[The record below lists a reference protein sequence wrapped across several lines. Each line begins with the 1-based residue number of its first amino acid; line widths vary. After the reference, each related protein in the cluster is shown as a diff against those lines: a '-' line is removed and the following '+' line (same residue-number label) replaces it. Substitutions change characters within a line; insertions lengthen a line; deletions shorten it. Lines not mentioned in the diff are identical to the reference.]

1 MIQQYYLVIFT
12 GFQQAIGDVAFLSV
26 NPNLKRQIILALSLT
41 CCLNS
46 TLGQPVD
53 FESQI
58 KPLLSDRCFTCH
70 GPDEKTRKADLRLY
84 SQEGAMAKLDDN
96 LAVIMPGKPEASE
109 LYNRL
114 ITKDADELMPP
125 PESNLALSDKEKEL
139 IRRWIVEGAEW
150 KEHWAFAP
158 VNKPTLPKPIQSNW
172 PKNEIDHFTLAKMES
187 AKINPSPEAKREKL
201 IRRLSFD
208 LTGMPPG
215 LDEIDRFIN
224 DESPNAY
231 EQVVDRLLGH
241 SRFGEHLAVHW
252 LDLARYSDT
261 YGYQVDRDRYVWPWR
276 DWVIRMFNNNL
287 PYDDFLTWQLAGDLL
302 PNTTDDQRLATAFNR
317 LHPQKVE
324 GGSVPEEFRVEYV
337 ADRNHTFGTAMLGL
351 TLECARCHDH
361 KYDPISQKEYYQF
374 FAFFNTID
382 ESGLYSY
389 FTPSVPTPT
398 LLISNTEAKNQIDTA
413 KKQIESEK
421 TNLEEVK
428 KQEEANYMSW
438 LNERPN
444 EAKLSGHIGNYPFDE
459 YKDGKLLNLADGS
472 KKASSS
478 QKNKIVDGKNGNALK
493 LTGDDGV
500 NLGIGNFNRTQPFTI
515 TLWMNTPHH
524 KERTVIYSR
533 SRAWTDAG
541 SRGYQMLLRNG
552 HLSTSLI
559 HFWPGNAINIR
570 SIVKLPINEWHH
582 VSITYDGSTYAKGL
596 NIYIDGQLT
605 ETEIHKDNLYKNITG
620 GGNDNIVIGQRFRDV
635 GFANG
640 LVDDFNVFNRKLTS
654 GEIAQLYDGQT
665 LNKLL
670 SIPMDKLSQTDH
682 NHLREY
688 YFNSIN
694 EAYSKQL
701 LKLRSAREKVT
712 KLLDGKT
719 EIMVMEEMK
728 VKPRSTFVLNR
739 GEYSQPT
746 EKVEP
751 KTLGVLPPFPKNAPR
766 NRLGLA
772 QWLTSS
778 DNPLASRVAVN
789 HFWQICFGNGLVR
802 TPEDFGIQGK
812 RPSHPGLLD
821 WLASD
826 FMENDWNV
834 KRLLKQIVMS
844 ATYQQSS
851 LTRPSLE
858 TSDPENILLA
868 RAPRYRLTA
877 EMIRDNALN
886 TSGLMSTRM
895 GGSGSKPYDLT
906 ESFKPMG
913 HDKGEGLYRRSVYT
927 FWKRT
932 GPAPVMMALDASKR
946 DVCRA
951 KRETT
956 ATPLQAL
963 VLMNGPQ
970 FVEAARKIGESMV
983 REHGNNIDSIIQDMF
998 RKLTSREPS
1007 EREIVLMKNL
1017 HKEQL
1022 ANFKNDAK
1030 ATDAFL
1036 GVGASP
1042 SAKDLD
1048 KSRVAAA
1055 GILAKALMNFDEA
1068 VVKR

>member
-1 MIQQYYLVIFT
+1 MY
-12 GFQQAIGDVAFLSV
+12 
-26 NPNLKRQIILALSLT
+26 PMLKKQMCLALGFAY
-41 CCLNS
+41 CLNS
-46 TLGQPVD
+46 ALSQPVD

-70 GPDEKTRKADLRLY
+70 GPDENSRKADLHLY
-84 SQEGAMAKLDDN
+84 SREGAMSKLDES
-96 LAVIMPGKPEASE
+96 LAIIMPGKPEASL
-109 LYNRL
+109 LYKRL
-114 ITKDADELMPP
+114 ITDDPDELMPP
-125 PESNLALSDKEKEL
+125 PESNLALSTKEKEL
-139 IRRWIVEGAEW
+139 IRRWIIEGADW
-150 KEHWAFAP
+150 KEHWAFTQ
-158 VNKPTLPKPIQSNW
+158 VNKPNLPKPRNSNW
-172 PKNEIDHFTLAKMES
+172 PKNEIDNFTLAKMES
-187 AKINPSPEAKREKL
+187 VKIKPSPKAKREKL

-208 LTGMPPG
+208 LIGMPPA
-215 LDEIDRFIN
+215 LDEIDRFIKN
-224 DESPNAY
+224 DSPNAY

-276 DWVIRMFNNNL
+276 DWVIRMFNDNL
-287 PYDDFLTWQLAGDLL
+287 PYDDFLKWQLAGDLL

-398 LLISNTEAKNQIDTA
+398 LLMNSADAKIEIDKA
-413 KKQIESEK
+413 KKQVTVDEAQ
-421 TNLEEVK
+421 LVK
-428 KQEEANYMSW
+428 IKKKENENYIQWLKQ
-438 LNERPN
+438 RPT
-444 EAKLSGHIGNYPFDE
+444 EAKLSGLIGHYTFDE
-459 YKDGKLLNLADGS
+459 YKDGKLPNLADES
-472 KKASSS
+472 KKATSS
-478 QKNKIVDGKNGNALK
+478 QKNKIVPGKKGNALK

-515 TLWMNTPHH
+515 TLWMNTPNH
-524 KERTVIYSR
+524 KERTVVYSR
-533 SRAWTDAG
+533 SKAWTDAG

-570 SIVKLPINEWHH
+570 AINKLPINEWHH
-582 VSITYDGSTYAKGL
+582 VSVTYDGSTHANGL
-596 NIYIDGQLT
+596 KIFIDGKLT
-605 ETEIHKDNLYKNITG
+605 KTEIHKDNLYKNITG

-635 GFANG
+635 GFSKG
-640 LVDDFNVFNRKLTS
+640 LVDDFHVFNRKLTS
-654 GEIAQLYDGQT
+654 IEIAQLYDGQA
-665 LNKLL
+665 LNKILGN
-670 SIPMDKLSQTDH
+670 PVDKLSQTDH
-682 NHLREY
+682 QFLREY
-688 YFNSIN
+688 YFASIN
-694 EAYSKQL
+694 ETFTKQL
-701 LKLRSAREKVT
+701 SKLRSAREKVT

-739 GEYSQPT
+739 GVYNQPN
-746 EKVEP
+746 EKVVP
-751 KTLGVLPPFPKNAPR
+751 KIPKILPGFPKNAPR

-772 QWLTSS
+772 QWLTSRE
-778 DNPLASRVAVN
+778 NPLTSRVAVN

-812 RPSHPGLLD
+812 RPSHPALLD

-851 LTRPSLE
+851 LTRPLLE
-858 TSDPENILLA
+858 TSDPENNLLA
-868 RAPRYRLTA
+868 RSPRYRLTA

-886 TSGLMSTRM
+886 TSGLMSDRM
-895 GGSGSKPYDLT
+895 GGGGSKPYDLT
-906 ESFKPMG
+906 ESFKPIG

-970 FVEAARKIGESMV
+970 FVEAARKLGESMV
-983 REHGNNIDSIIQDMF
+983 REHGDNIRSIINNMF

-1007 EREIVLMKNL
+1007 EREIVLMQKL

-1022 ANFKNDAK
+1022 ANFQKDNK
-1030 ATDAFL
+1030 ATEAFL
-1036 GVGASP
+1036 GVGASTN
-1042 SAKDLD
+1042 AIDLD
-1048 KSRVAAA
+1048 KPQVAAA
-1055 GILAKALMNFDEA
+1055 GVLAKALMNFDEA

>member
-1 MIQQYYLVIFT
+1 MY
-12 GFQQAIGDVAFLSV
+12 
-26 NPNLKRQIILALSLT
+26 PMLKKQMCLALGLAY
-41 CCLNS
+41 CLNS
-46 TLGQPVD
+46 ALSQPVD

-70 GPDEKTRKADLRLY
+70 GPDENSRKADLHLY
-84 SQEGAMAKLDDN
+84 SREGAMSKLDEN
-96 LAVIMPGKPEASE
+96 LAIIMPGKPEASL
-109 LYNRL
+109 LYKRL
-114 ITKDADELMPP
+114 ITDDPDELMPP
-125 PESNLALSDKEKEL
+125 PKSNLALSTKEKEL
-139 IRRWIVEGAEW
+139 IRRWIIEGANW
-150 KEHWAFAP
+150 KEHWAFTQ
-158 VNKPTLPKPIQSNW
+158 VNKPNLPKPRNSNW
-172 PKNEIDHFTLAKMES
+172 PKNEIDNFTLAKMES
-187 AKINPSPEAKREKL
+187 VKINPSPKAKREKL

-208 LTGMPPG
+208 LIGMPPA
-215 LDEIDRFIN
+215 LDEIDRFIKN
-224 DESPNAY
+224 DSPNAY

-276 DWVIRMFNNNL
+276 DWVIRMFNDNL
-287 PYDDFLTWQLAGDLL
+287 PYDDFLKWQLAGDLL

-398 LLISNTEAKNQIDTA
+398 LLMNSADAKIEIDKA
-413 KKQIESEK
+413 KKQVTVDE
-421 TNLEEVK
+421 TQLVK
-428 KQEEANYMSW
+428 IKKKENENYIQWLKQ
-438 LNERPN
+438 RPT
-444 EAKLSGHIGNYPFDE
+444 EAKLSGLIGHYTFDE
-459 YKDGKLLNLADGS
+459 YKDGKLPNLADES

-478 QKNKIVDGKNGNALK
+478 QKNKIVPGKKGNALK

-515 TLWMNTPHH
+515 TLWMNTPNH
-524 KERTVIYSR
+524 KERTVVYSR
-533 SRAWTDAG
+533 SKAWTDAG

-570 SIVKLPINEWHH
+570 AINKLPINEWHH
-582 VSITYDGSTYAKGL
+582 VSVTYDGSTHANGL
-596 NIYIDGQLT
+596 KIYIDGKLT
-605 ETEIHKDNLYKNITG
+605 KTEIHKDNLYKNITG

-635 GFANG
+635 GFSKG
-640 LVDDFNVFNRKLTS
+640 LVDDFHVFNRKLTS
-654 GEIAQLYDGQT
+654 IEIAQLYDGQA
-665 LNKLL
+665 LNKILGN
-670 SIPMDKLSQTDH
+670 PVDKLSQTDH
-682 NHLREY
+682 QFLREY
-688 YFNSIN
+688 YFTSIN
-694 EAYSKQL
+694 ETFTKQL
-701 LKLRSAREKVT
+701 SKLRSAREKVT

-739 GEYSQPT
+739 GVYNQPN

-751 KTLGVLPPFPKNAPR
+751 KTPKILPGFPKNAPR

-772 QWLTSS
+772 QWLTSKE
-778 DNPLASRVAVN
+778 NPLTSRVAVN

-812 RPSHPGLLD
+812 RPSHPALLD

-851 LTRPSLE
+851 LTRPFLE
-858 TSDPENILLA
+858 ASDPENNLLA
-868 RAPRYRLTA
+868 RSPRYRLTA

-886 TSGLMSTRM
+886 TSGLMSDRM

-913 HDKGEGLYRRSVYT
+913 QDKGEGLYRRSVYT

-970 FVEAARKIGESMV
+970 FVEAARKLGESMV
-983 REHGNNIDSIIQDMF
+983 REHGDNIHSIIKDMF

-1007 EREIVLMKNL
+1007 EREIVLMQKL

-1022 ANFKNDAK
+1022 ANFQKDNK
-1030 ATDAFL
+1030 ATEAFL

-1042 SAKDLD
+1042 NAIDLD
-1048 KSRVAAA
+1048 KPKVAAA

>member
-1 MIQQYYLVIFT
+1 MY
-12 GFQQAIGDVAFLSV
+12 
-26 NPNLKRQIILALSLT
+26 PMLKKQMCLALGLAY
-41 CCLNS
+41 CLNS
-46 TLGQPVD
+46 ALSQPVD

-70 GPDEKTRKADLRLY
+70 GPDENSRKADLHLY
-84 SQEGAMAKLDDN
+84 SREGAMSKLDEN
-96 LAVIMPGKPEASE
+96 LAIIMPGKPEASL
-109 LYNRL
+109 LYKRL
-114 ITKDADELMPP
+114 ITDDPDELMPP
-125 PESNLALSDKEKEL
+125 PKSNLALSTKEKEL
-139 IRRWIVEGAEW
+139 IRRWIIEGANW
-150 KEHWAFAP
+150 KEHWAFTQ
-158 VNKPTLPKPIQSNW
+158 VNKPNLPKPRNSNW
-172 PKNEIDHFTLAKMES
+172 PKNEIDNFTLAKMES
-187 AKINPSPEAKREKL
+187 VKINPSPKAKREKL

-208 LTGMPPG
+208 LIGMPPA
-215 LDEIDRFIN
+215 LDEIDRFIKN
-224 DESPNAY
+224 DSPNAY

-276 DWVIRMFNNNL
+276 DWVIRMFNDNL
-287 PYDDFLTWQLAGDLL
+287 PYDDFLKWQLAGDLL

-398 LLISNTEAKNQIDTA
+398 LLMNSADAKIEIDKA
-413 KKQIESEK
+413 KKQVTVDE
-421 TNLEEVK
+421 TQLVK
-428 KQEEANYMSW
+428 IKKKENENYIQWLKQ
-438 LNERPN
+438 RPT
-444 EAKLSGHIGNYPFDE
+444 EAKLSGLIGHYTFDE
-459 YKDGKLLNLADGS
+459 YKDGKLPNLADES

-478 QKNKIVDGKNGNALK
+478 QKNKIVPGKKGNALK

-515 TLWMNTPHH
+515 TLWMNTPNH
-524 KERTVIYSR
+524 KERTVVYSR
-533 SRAWTDAG
+533 SKAWTDAG

-570 SIVKLPINEWHH
+570 AINKLPINEWHH
-582 VSITYDGSTYAKGL
+582 VSVTYDGSTHANGL
-596 NIYIDGQLT
+596 KIYIDGKLT
-605 ETEIHKDNLYKNITG
+605 KTEIHKDNLYKNITG

-635 GFANG
+635 GFSKG
-640 LVDDFNVFNRKLTS
+640 LVDDFHVFNRKLTS
-654 GEIAQLYDGQT
+654 IEIAQLYDGQA
-665 LNKLL
+665 LNKILGN
-670 SIPMDKLSQTDH
+670 PVDKLSQTDH
-682 NHLREY
+682 QFLREY
-688 YFNSIN
+688 YFASIN
-694 EAYSKQL
+694 ETFTKQL
-701 LKLRSAREKVT
+701 SKLRSAREKVT

-739 GEYSQPT
+739 GVYNQPN

-751 KTLGVLPPFPKNAPR
+751 KTPKILPGFPKNAPR

-772 QWLTSS
+772 QWLTSKE
-778 DNPLASRVAVN
+778 NPLTSRVAVN

-812 RPSHPGLLD
+812 RPSHPALLD

-851 LTRPSLE
+851 LTRPLLE
-858 TSDPENILLA
+858 ASDPENNLLA
-868 RAPRYRLTA
+868 RSPRYRLTA

-886 TSGLMSTRM
+886 TSGLMSDRM
-895 GGSGSKPYDLT
+895 GGGGSKPYDLT

-913 HDKGEGLYRRSVYT
+913 QDKGEGLYRRSVYT

-970 FVEAARKIGESMV
+970 FVEAARKLGESMV
-983 REHGNNIDSIIQDMF
+983 REHGDNIHSIIKDMF

-1007 EREIVLMKNL
+1007 EREIVLMQKL

-1022 ANFKNDAK
+1022 ANFQKDNK
-1030 ATDAFL
+1030 ATEAFL

-1042 SAKDLD
+1042 NAIDLD
-1048 KSRVAAA
+1048 KPKVAAA

>member
-1 MIQQYYLVIFT
+1 MY
-12 GFQQAIGDVAFLSV
+12 
-26 NPNLKRQIILALSLT
+26 PMLKKQMCLALGLAY
-41 CCLNS
+41 CLNS
-46 TLGQPVD
+46 ALSQPVD

-70 GPDEKTRKADLRLY
+70 GPDENSRKADLHLY
-84 SQEGAMAKLDDN
+84 SREGAMSKLDEN
-96 LAVIMPGKPEASE
+96 LAIIMPGKPEASL
-109 LYNRL
+109 LYKRL
-114 ITKDADELMPP
+114 ITDDPDELMPP
-125 PESNLALSDKEKEL
+125 PESNLALSTKEKEL
-139 IRRWIVEGAEW
+139 IRRWIIEGADW
-150 KEHWAFAP
+150 KEHWAFTQ
-158 VNKPTLPKPIQSNW
+158 VNKPNLPKPRNSNW
-172 PKNEIDHFTLAKMES
+172 PKNEIDNFTLAKMES
-187 AKINPSPEAKREKL
+187 VKINPSPKAKREKL

-208 LTGMPPG
+208 LIGMPPA
-215 LDEIDRFIN
+215 LDEIDRFIKN
-224 DESPNAY
+224 DSPNAY
-231 EQVVDRLLGH
+231 EKVVDRLLGH

-276 DWVIRMFNNNL
+276 DWVIRMFNDNL
-287 PYDDFLTWQLAGDLL
+287 PYDDFLKWQLAGDLL

-398 LLISNTEAKNQIDTA
+398 LLMNSADAKIEIDKA
-413 KKQIESEK
+413 KKQVTVDEAQ
-421 TNLEEVK
+421 LVK
-428 KQEEANYMSW
+428 IKKKENENYIQWLKQ
-438 LNERPN
+438 RPT
-444 EAKLSGHIGNYPFDE
+444 EAKLSGLIGHYTFDE
-459 YKDGKLLNLADGS
+459 YKDGKLQNLADES

-478 QKNKIVDGKNGNALK
+478 QKNKIVPGKKGNALK

-515 TLWMNTPHH
+515 TLWMNTPNH
-524 KERTVIYSR
+524 KERTVVYSR
-533 SRAWTDAG
+533 SKAWTDAG

-570 SIVKLPINEWHH
+570 AINKLPINEWHH
-582 VSITYDGSTYAKGL
+582 VSVTYDGSTHANGL
-596 NIYIDGQLT
+596 KIYIDGKLT
-605 ETEIHKDNLYKNITG
+605 KTEIHKDNLYKNITG

-635 GFANG
+635 GFSKG
-640 LVDDFNVFNRKLTS
+640 LVDDFHVFNRKLTS
-654 GEIAQLYDGQT
+654 IEIAQLYDGQA
-665 LNKLL
+665 LNKILGN
-670 SIPMDKLSQTDH
+670 PVDKLSQTDH
-682 NHLREY
+682 QFLREY
-688 YFNSIN
+688 YFASIN
-694 EAYSKQL
+694 ETFTKQL
-701 LKLRSAREKVT
+701 SKLRSAREKVT

-739 GEYSQPT
+739 GVYNQPN

-751 KTLGVLPPFPKNAPR
+751 KTPKILPGFPKNAPR

-772 QWLTSS
+772 QWLTSRE
-778 DNPLASRVAVN
+778 NPLTSRVAVN

-812 RPSHPGLLD
+812 RPSHPALLD

-851 LTRPSLE
+851 LTRPLLE
-858 TSDPENILLA
+858 ASDPENNLLA
-868 RAPRYRLTA
+868 RSPRYRLTA

-886 TSGLMSTRM
+886 TSGLMSDRM
-895 GGSGSKPYDLT
+895 GGGGSKPYDLT

-913 HDKGEGLYRRSVYT
+913 HDKGEGLYRRSIYT

-970 FVEAARKIGESMV
+970 FVEAARKLGESMV
-983 REHGNNIDSIIQDMF
+983 REHGDNIRSIINNMF

-1007 EREIVLMKNL
+1007 EREIVLMQKL

-1022 ANFKNDAK
+1022 ANFQKDNK
-1030 ATDAFL
+1030 ATEAFL

-1042 SAKDLD
+1042 NAIDLD
-1048 KSRVAAA
+1048 KPQVAAA
-1055 GILAKALMNFDEA
+1055 GVLAKALMNFDEA

>member
-1 MIQQYYLVIFT
+1 M
-12 GFQQAIGDVAFLSV
+12 
-26 NPNLKRQIILALSLT
+26 LKKQMCLALGLAY
-41 CCLNS
+41 CLNS
-46 TLGQPVD
+46 ALSQPVD

-70 GPDEKTRKADLRLY
+70 GPDENSRKADLHLY
-84 SQEGAMAKLDDN
+84 SREGAMSKLDEN
-96 LAVIMPGKPEASE
+96 LAIIMPGKPEASL
-109 LYNRL
+109 LYKRL
-114 ITKDADELMPP
+114 ITDDPDELMPP
-125 PESNLALSDKEKEL
+125 PESNLALSTKEKEL
-139 IRRWIVEGAEW
+139 IRRWIIQGADW
-150 KEHWAFAP
+150 KEHWAFTQII
-158 VNKPTLPKPIQSNW
+158 KPNLPKPRNSNW
-172 PKNEIDHFTLAKMES
+172 PKNEIDNFTLAKMES
-187 AKINPSPEAKREKL
+187 VKIKPSPKAKREKL

-208 LTGMPPG
+208 LIGMPPA
-215 LDEIDRFIN
+215 LDEIDRFIKN
-224 DESPNAY
+224 DSPNAY
-231 EQVVDRLLGH
+231 EKVVDRLLGH

-276 DWVIRMFNNNL
+276 DWVIRMFNDNL
-287 PYDDFLTWQLAGDLL
+287 PYDDFLKWQLAGDLL

-398 LLISNTEAKNQIDTA
+398 LLMNSADSKIEIDKA
-413 KKQIESEK
+413 KKQVTVDEAQ
-421 TNLEEVK
+421 LVK
-428 KQEEANYMSW
+428 IKKKENENYIQWLKQ
-438 LNERPN
+438 RPT
-444 EAKLSGHIGNYPFDE
+444 EAKLSGLIGHYTFDE
-459 YKDGKLLNLADGS
+459 YKDGKLQNLADES

-478 QKNKIVDGKNGNALK
+478 QKNKIVPGKKGNALK

-515 TLWMNTPHH
+515 TLWMNTPNH
-524 KERTVIYSR
+524 KERTVVYSR
-533 SRAWTDAG
+533 SKAWTDAG

-570 SIVKLPINEWHH
+570 AINKLPINEWHH
-582 VSITYDGSTYAKGL
+582 VSVTYDGSTHANGL
-596 NIYIDGQLT
+596 KIYINGKLT
-605 ETEIHKDNLYKNITG
+605 KTEIHKDNLYKNITG

-635 GFANG
+635 GFSKG
-640 LVDDFNVFNRKLTS
+640 LVDDFHVFNRKLTS
-654 GEIAQLYDGQT
+654 IEIAQLYDGQA
-665 LNKLL
+665 LNKILGN
-670 SIPMDKLSQTDH
+670 PVDKLSQTDH
-682 NHLREY
+682 QFLREY
-688 YFNSIN
+688 YFASIN
-694 EAYSKQL
+694 ETFTNQL
-701 LKLRSAREKVT
+701 SKLRSAREKVT

-739 GEYSQPT
+739 GVYNQPN

-751 KTLGVLPPFPKNAPR
+751 KTPKILPGFPKNAPL

-772 QWLTSS
+772 QWLTSRE
-778 DNPLASRVAVN
+778 NPLTSRVAVN

-812 RPSHPGLLD
+812 RPSHPALLD

-851 LTRPSLE
+851 LTRPLLE
-858 TSDPENILLA
+858 ASDPENNLLA
-868 RAPRYRLTA
+868 RSPRYRLTA

-886 TSGLMSTRM
+886 TSGLMSDRM
-895 GGSGSKPYDLT
+895 GGGGSKPYDLT

-970 FVEAARKIGESMV
+970 FVEAARKLGESMV
-983 REHGNNIDSIIQDMF
+983 REHGDNIRSIINNMF

-1007 EREIVLMKNL
+1007 EREIVLMQKL

-1022 ANFKNDAK
+1022 ANFQKDNK
-1030 ATDAFL
+1030 ATEAFL

-1042 SAKDLD
+1042 NAIDLD
-1048 KSRVAAA
+1048 KPQVAAA
-1055 GILAKALMNFDEA
+1055 GVLAKALMNFDEA

>member
-1 MIQQYYLVIFT
+1 MY
-12 GFQQAIGDVAFLSV
+12 
-26 NPNLKRQIILALSLT
+26 PMLKKQMCLALGLAY
-41 CCLNS
+41 CLNS
-46 TLGQPVD
+46 ALSQPVD

-70 GPDEKTRKADLRLY
+70 GPDENSRKADLHLY
-84 SQEGAMAKLDDN
+84 SREGAMSKLDEN
-96 LAVIMPGKPEASE
+96 LAIIMPGKPEASL
-109 LYNRL
+109 LYKRL
-114 ITKDADELMPP
+114 ITDDPDELMPP
-125 PESNLALSDKEKEL
+125 PKSNLALSTKEKEL
-139 IRRWIVEGAEW
+139 IRRWIIEGANW
-150 KEHWAFAP
+150 KEHWAFTQ
-158 VNKPTLPKPIQSNW
+158 VNKPNLPKPRNSNW
-172 PKNEIDHFTLAKMES
+172 PKNEIDNFTLAKMES
-187 AKINPSPEAKREKL
+187 VKINPSPKAKREKL

-208 LTGMPPG
+208 LIGMPPA
-215 LDEIDRFIN
+215 LDEIDRFIKN
-224 DESPNAY
+224 DSPNAY

-276 DWVIRMFNNNL
+276 DWVIRMFNDNL
-287 PYDDFLTWQLAGDLL
+287 PYDDFLKWQLAGDLL

-398 LLISNTEAKNQIDTA
+398 LLMNSADAKIEIDKA
-413 KKQIESEK
+413 KKQVTVDE
-421 TNLEEVK
+421 TQLVK
-428 KQEEANYMSW
+428 IKKKENENYIQWLKQ
-438 LNERPN
+438 RPT
-444 EAKLSGHIGNYPFDE
+444 EAKLSGLIGHYTFDE
-459 YKDGKLLNLADGS
+459 YKDGKLPNLADES

-478 QKNKIVDGKNGNALK
+478 QKNKIVPGKKGNALK

-515 TLWMNTPHH
+515 TLWMNTPNH
-524 KERTVIYSR
+524 KERTVVYSR
-533 SRAWTDAG
+533 SKAWTDAG

-570 SIVKLPINEWHH
+570 AINKLPINEWHH
-582 VSITYDGSTYAKGL
+582 VSVTYDGSTHANGL
-596 NIYIDGQLT
+596 KIFIDGKLT
-605 ETEIHKDNLYKNITG
+605 KTEIHKDNLYKNITG

-635 GFANG
+635 GFSKG
-640 LVDDFNVFNRKLTS
+640 LVDDFHVFNRKLTS
-654 GEIAQLYDGQT
+654 IEIAQLYDGQA
-665 LNKLL
+665 LNKILGN
-670 SIPMDKLSQTDH
+670 PVDKLSQTDH
-682 NHLREY
+682 QFLREY
-688 YFNSIN
+688 YFASIN
-694 EAYSKQL
+694 ETFTKQL
-701 LKLRSAREKVT
+701 SKLRSAREKVT

-739 GEYSQPT
+739 GVYNQPN

-751 KTLGVLPPFPKNAPR
+751 KTPKILPGFPKNAPR

-772 QWLTSS
+772 QWLTSRE
-778 DNPLASRVAVN
+778 NPLTSRVAVN

-812 RPSHPGLLD
+812 RPSHPALLD

-851 LTRPSLE
+851 LTRPLLE
-858 TSDPENILLA
+858 ASDPENNLLA
-868 RAPRYRLTA
+868 RSPRYRLTA

-886 TSGLMSTRM
+886 TSGLMSDRM
-895 GGSGSKPYDLT
+895 GGGGSKPYDLT

-913 HDKGEGLYRRSVYT
+913 QDKGEGLYRRSVYT

-970 FVEAARKIGESMV
+970 FVEAARKLGESMV
-983 REHGNNIDSIIQDMF
+983 REHGDNIHSIIKDMF

-1007 EREIVLMKNL
+1007 EREIVLMQKL

-1022 ANFKNDAK
+1022 ANFQKDNK
-1030 ATDAFL
+1030 ATEAFL

-1042 SAKDLD
+1042 NAIDLD
-1048 KSRVAAA
+1048 KPKVAAA

>member
-1 MIQQYYLVIFT
+1 MY
-12 GFQQAIGDVAFLSV
+12 
-26 NPNLKRQIILALSLT
+26 PMLKKQMCLALGLAY
-41 CCLNS
+41 CLNS
-46 TLGQPVD
+46 ALSQPVD

-70 GPDEKTRKADLRLY
+70 GPDENSRKADLHLY
-84 SQEGAMAKLDDN
+84 SRKGAMSKLDEN
-96 LAVIMPGKPEASE
+96 LAIIMPGKPEASL
-109 LYNRL
+109 LYKRL
-114 ITKDADELMPP
+114 ITDDPDELMPP
-125 PESNLALSDKEKEL
+125 PESNLALSTKEKEL
-139 IRRWIVEGAEW
+139 IRRWIIEGADW
-150 KEHWAFAP
+150 KEHWAFTQ
-158 VNKPTLPKPIQSNW
+158 VNKPNLPKPRNSNW
-172 PKNEIDHFTLAKMES
+172 PKNEIDNFTLAKMES
-187 AKINPSPEAKREKL
+187 VKIKPSPKAKREKL

-208 LTGMPPG
+208 LIGMPPA
-215 LDEIDRFIN
+215 LDEIDRFIKN
-224 DESPNAY
+224 DSPNAY

-276 DWVIRMFNNNL
+276 DWVIRMFNDNL
-287 PYDDFLTWQLAGDLL
+287 PYDDFLKWQLAGDLL

-398 LLISNTEAKNQIDTA
+398 LLMNSADAKIEIDKA
-413 KKQIESEK
+413 KKQVTVDEAQ
-421 TNLEEVK
+421 LVK
-428 KQEEANYMSW
+428 IKKKENENYIQWLKQ
-438 LNERPN
+438 RPT
-444 EAKLSGHIGNYPFDE
+444 EAKLSGLIGHYTFDE
-459 YKDGKLLNLADGS
+459 YKGGKLPNLADES
-472 KKASSS
+472 KKATSS
-478 QKNKIVDGKNGNALK
+478 QKNKIVPGKKGNALK

-515 TLWMNTPHH
+515 TLWMNTPNH
-524 KERTVIYSR
+524 KERTVVYSR
-533 SRAWTDAG
+533 SKAWTDAG

-570 SIVKLPINEWHH
+570 AINKLPINEWHH
-582 VSITYDGSTYAKGL
+582 VSVTYDGSTHANGL
-596 NIYIDGQLT
+596 KIYIDGKLT
-605 ETEIHKDNLYKNITG
+605 KTEIYKDNLYKNITG

-635 GFANG
+635 GFSKG
-640 LVDDFNVFNRKLTS
+640 LVDDFHVFNRKLTS
-654 GEIAQLYDGQT
+654 IEIAQLYDGQA
-665 LNKLL
+665 LNKILGN
-670 SIPMDKLSQTDH
+670 PVDKLSQTDH
-682 NHLREY
+682 QFLREY
-688 YFNSIN
+688 YFASIN
-694 EAYSKQL
+694 ETFTKQL
-701 LKLRSAREKVT
+701 SKLRSAREKVT

-739 GEYSQPT
+739 GVYNQPN

-751 KTLGVLPPFPKNAPR
+751 KTPKILPGFPKNAPR

-772 QWLTSS
+772 QWLTSKE
-778 DNPLASRVAVN
+778 NPLTSRVAVN

-812 RPSHPGLLD
+812 RPSHPALLD

-851 LTRPSLE
+851 LTRPLLE
-858 TSDPENILLA
+858 ASDPENNLLA
-868 RAPRYRLTA
+868 RSPRYRLTA

-886 TSGLMSTRM
+886 TSGLMSDRM
-895 GGSGSKPYDLT
+895 GGGGSKPYDLT

-970 FVEAARKIGESMV
+970 FVEAARKLGESMV
-983 REHGNNIDSIIQDMF
+983 REHGDNIRSIINNMF

-1007 EREIVLMKNL
+1007 EREIVLMQKL

-1022 ANFKNDAK
+1022 ANFQKDNK
-1030 ATDAFL
+1030 ATEAFL

-1042 SAKDLD
+1042 NAIDLD
-1048 KSRVAAA
+1048 KPQVAAA
-1055 GILAKALMNFDEA
+1055 GVLAKALMNFDEA

>member
-208 LTGMPPG
+208 LTGMPPE

-224 DESPNAY
+224 DESPNAF
-231 EQVVDRLLGH
+231 EKVVDRLLGH
-241 SRFGEHLAVHW
+241 SRCGEHLAVHG
-252 LDLARYSDT
+252 LELARYSDT
-261 YGYQVDRDRYVWPWR
+261 YGYQVDRDRYVWPGR
-276 DWVIRMFNNNL
+276 DWVIRMFNDNL

-398 LLISNTEAKNQIDTA
+398 LLISNTEAKQQIDTA
-413 KKQIESEK
+413 KKQIESEEAY
-421 TNLEEVK
+421 LEEVK
-428 KQEEANYMSW
+428 KQEEANYMRW

-444 EAKLSGHIGNYPFDE
+444 EAKFSGHIGYYPFDE

-851 LTRPSLE
+851 LTRPALE

>member
-1 MIQQYYLVIFT
+1 MY
-12 GFQQAIGDVAFLSV
+12 
-26 NPNLKRQIILALSLT
+26 PMLKKQMCLALGLAY
-41 CCLNS
+41 CLNS
-46 TLGQPVD
+46 ALSQPVD

-70 GPDEKTRKADLRLY
+70 GPDENSRKADLHLY
-84 SQEGAMAKLDDN
+84 SREGAMSKLDEN
-96 LAVIMPGKPEASE
+96 LAIIMPGKPEASL
-109 LYNRL
+109 LYKRL
-114 ITKDADELMPP
+114 ITDDPDELMPP
-125 PESNLALSDKEKEL
+125 PESNLALSTKEKEL
-139 IRRWIVEGAEW
+139 IRRWIIEGADW
-150 KEHWAFAP
+150 KEHWAFTQ
-158 VNKPTLPKPIQSNW
+158 VNKPNLPKPRNSNW
-172 PKNEIDHFTLAKMES
+172 PKNEIDNFTLAKMES
-187 AKINPSPEAKREKL
+187 VKIKPSPKAKREKL

-208 LTGMPPG
+208 LIGMPPA
-215 LDEIDRFIN
+215 LDEIDRFIKN
-224 DESPNAY
+224 DSPNAY

-276 DWVIRMFNNNL
+276 DWVIRMFNDNL
-287 PYDDFLTWQLAGDLL
+287 PYDDFLKWQLAGDLL

-398 LLISNTEAKNQIDTA
+398 LLMNSADAKIEIDKA
-413 KKQIESEK
+413 KKQVTVDEAQ
-421 TNLEEVK
+421 LVK
-428 KQEEANYMSW
+428 IKKKENENYIQWLKQ
-438 LNERPN
+438 RPT
-444 EAKLSGHIGNYPFDE
+444 EAKLSGLIGHYTFDE
-459 YKDGKLLNLADGS
+459 YKDGILPNLADES
-472 KKASSS
+472 KKATSS
-478 QKNKIVDGKNGNALK
+478 QKNKIVPGKKGNALK

-515 TLWMNTPHH
+515 TLWMNTPNH
-524 KERTVIYSR
+524 KERTVVYSR
-533 SRAWTDAG
+533 SKAWTDAG

-570 SIVKLPINEWHH
+570 AINKLPINEWHH
-582 VSITYDGSTYAKGL
+582 VSVTYDGSTHANGL
-596 NIYIDGQLT
+596 KIYINGKLT
-605 ETEIHKDNLYKNITG
+605 KTEIHKDNLYKNITG

-635 GFANG
+635 GFSKG
-640 LVDDFNVFNRKLTS
+640 LVDDFHVFNRKLTS
-654 GEIAQLYDGQT
+654 IEIAQLYDGQA
-665 LNKLL
+665 LNKILGN
-670 SIPMDKLSQTDH
+670 PVDKLSQTDH
-682 NHLREY
+682 QFLREY
-688 YFNSIN
+688 YFASIN
-694 EAYSKQL
+694 ETFTNQL
-701 LKLRSAREKVT
+701 SKLRSAREKVT

-739 GEYSQPT
+739 GVYNQPN

-751 KTLGVLPPFPKNAPR
+751 KTPKILPGFPKNAPR

-772 QWLTSS
+772 QWLTSRE
-778 DNPLASRVAVN
+778 NPLTSRVAVN

-812 RPSHPGLLD
+812 RPSHPALLD

-851 LTRPSLE
+851 LTRPLLE
-858 TSDPENILLA
+858 ASDPENNLLA
-868 RAPRYRLTA
+868 RSPRYRLTA

-886 TSGLMSTRM
+886 TSGLMSDRM
-895 GGSGSKPYDLT
+895 GGGGSKPYDLT

-970 FVEAARKIGESMV
+970 FVEAARKLGESMV
-983 REHGNNIDSIIQDMF
+983 REHGDNIRSIINNMF

-1007 EREIVLMKNL
+1007 EREIVLMQKL

-1022 ANFKNDAK
+1022 ANFQKDNK
-1030 ATDAFL
+1030 ATEAFL

-1042 SAKDLD
+1042 NAIDLD
-1048 KSRVAAA
+1048 KPQVAAA
-1055 GILAKALMNFDEA
+1055 GVLAKALMNFDEA

>member
-1 MIQQYYLVIFT
+1 MY
-12 GFQQAIGDVAFLSV
+12 
-26 NPNLKRQIILALSLT
+26 PMLKKQMCLALGLAY
-41 CCLNS
+41 CLNS
-46 TLGQPVD
+46 ALSQPVD

-70 GPDEKTRKADLRLY
+70 GPDENSRKADLHLY
-84 SQEGAMAKLDDN
+84 SREGAMSKLDEN
-96 LAVIMPGKPEASE
+96 LAIIMPGKPEASL
-109 LYNRL
+109 LYKRL
-114 ITKDADELMPP
+114 ITDDPDELMPP
-125 PESNLALSDKEKEL
+125 PESNLALSTKEKEL
-139 IRRWIVEGAEW
+139 IRRWIIEGADW
-150 KEHWAFAP
+150 KEHWAFTQ
-158 VNKPTLPKPIQSNW
+158 VNKPNLPKPRNSNW
-172 PKNEIDHFTLAKMES
+172 PKNEIDYFTLAKMES
-187 AKINPSPEAKREKL
+187 VKINPSPKAKREKL

-208 LTGMPPG
+208 LIGMPPA
-215 LDEIDRFIN
+215 LDEIDRFIKN
-224 DESPNAY
+224 DSPNAY

-276 DWVIRMFNNNL
+276 DWVIRMFNDNL
-287 PYDDFLTWQLAGDLL
+287 PYDDFLKWQLAGDLL

-398 LLISNTEAKNQIDTA
+398 LLMNSADAKIEIDKA
-413 KKQIESEK
+413 KKQVTVDEAQ
-421 TNLEEVK
+421 LVK
-428 KQEEANYMSW
+428 IKKKENENYIQWLKQ
-438 LNERPN
+438 RPT
-444 EAKLSGHIGNYPFDE
+444 EAKLSGLIGHYTFDE
-459 YKDGKLLNLADGS
+459 YKDGKLPNLADES

-478 QKNKIVDGKNGNALK
+478 QKNKIVPGKKGNALK

-515 TLWMNTPHH
+515 TLWMNTPNH
-524 KERTVIYSR
+524 KERTVVYSR
-533 SRAWTDAG
+533 SKAWTDAG

-570 SIVKLPINEWHH
+570 AINKIPINEWHH
-582 VSITYDGSTYAKGL
+582 VSVTYDGSTHANGL
-596 NIYIDGQLT
+596 KIYIDGKLT
-605 ETEIHKDNLYKNITG
+605 KTEIHKDNLYKNITG

-635 GFANG
+635 GFSKG
-640 LVDDFNVFNRKLTS
+640 LVDDFHVFNRKLTS
-654 GEIAQLYDGQT
+654 IEIAQLYDGQA
-665 LNKLL
+665 LNKILGN
-670 SIPMDKLSQTDH
+670 PVDKLSQTDH
-682 NHLREY
+682 QFLREY
-688 YFNSIN
+688 YFASIN
-694 EAYSKQL
+694 ETFTKQL
-701 LKLRSAREKVT
+701 SKLRSAREKVT

-739 GEYSQPT
+739 GVYNQPN

-751 KTLGVLPPFPKNAPR
+751 KTPKILPGFPKNAPR

-772 QWLTSS
+772 QWLTSRE
-778 DNPLASRVAVN
+778 NPLTSRVAVN

-812 RPSHPGLLD
+812 RPSHPALLD

-851 LTRPSLE
+851 LTRPLLE
-858 TSDPENILLA
+858 ASDPENNLLA
-868 RAPRYRLTA
+868 RSPRYRLTA

-886 TSGLMSTRM
+886 TSGLMSDRM
-895 GGSGSKPYDLT
+895 GGGGSKPYDLT

-970 FVEAARKIGESMV
+970 FVEAARKLGESMV
-983 REHGNNIDSIIQDMF
+983 REHGDNINSIINDMF

-1007 EREIVLMKNL
+1007 EREIVLMQKL

-1022 ANFKNDAK
+1022 ANFQKDNK
-1030 ATDAFL
+1030 ATEAFL

-1042 SAKDLD
+1042 NAIDLD
-1048 KSRVAAA
+1048 KPQVAAA
-1055 GILAKALMNFDEA
+1055 GVLAKALMNFDEA

>member
-1 MIQQYYLVIFT
+1 M
-12 GFQQAIGDVAFLSV
+12 
-26 NPNLKRQIILALSLT
+26 LKKQMCLALGLAY
-41 CCLNS
+41 CLNS
-46 TLGQPVD
+46 ALSQPVD

-70 GPDEKTRKADLRLY
+70 GPDENSRKADLHLY
-84 SQEGAMAKLDDN
+84 SREGAMSKLDEN
-96 LAVIMPGKPEASE
+96 LAIIMPGKPEASL
-109 LYNRL
+109 LYKRL
-114 ITKDADELMPP
+114 ITDDPDELMPP
-125 PESNLALSDKEKEL
+125 PESNLALSTKEKEL
-139 IRRWIVEGAEW
+139 IRRWIIEGADW
-150 KEHWAFAP
+150 KEHWAFTQ
-158 VNKPTLPKPIQSNW
+158 VNKPNLPKPRNSNW
-172 PKNEIDHFTLAKMES
+172 PKNEIDNFTLAKMES
-187 AKINPSPEAKREKL
+187 VKIKPSPKAKREKL

-208 LTGMPPG
+208 LIGMPPA
-215 LDEIDRFIN
+215 LDEIDRFIKN
-224 DESPNAY
+224 DSPNAY

-276 DWVIRMFNNNL
+276 DWVIRMFNDNL
-287 PYDDFLTWQLAGDLL
+287 PYDDFLKWQLAGDLL

-398 LLISNTEAKNQIDTA
+398 LLMNSADAKIEIDKA
-413 KKQIESEK
+413 KKQVTVDEAQ
-421 TNLEEVK
+421 LVK
-428 KQEEANYMSW
+428 IKKKENENYIQWLKQ
-438 LNERPN
+438 RPT
-444 EAKLSGHIGNYPFDE
+444 EAKLSGLIGHYTFDE
-459 YKDGKLLNLADGS
+459 YKDGKLQNLADES

-478 QKNKIVDGKNGNALK
+478 QKNKIVPGKKGNALK

-515 TLWMNTPHH
+515 TLWMNTPNH
-524 KERTVIYSR
+524 KERTVVYSR
-533 SRAWTDAG
+533 SKAWTDAG

-570 SIVKLPINEWHH
+570 AINKLPINEWHH
-582 VSITYDGSTYAKGL
+582 VSVTYDGSTHANGL
-596 NIYIDGQLT
+596 KIYINGTLT
-605 ETEIHKDNLYKNITG
+605 KTEIHKDNLYKNITG

-635 GFANG
+635 GFSKG
-640 LVDDFNVFNRKLTS
+640 LVDDFHVFNRKLTS
-654 GEIAQLYDGQT
+654 IEIAQLYDGQA
-665 LNKLL
+665 LNKILGN
-670 SIPMDKLSQTDH
+670 PVDKLSQTDH
-682 NHLREY
+682 QFLREY
-688 YFNSIN
+688 YFASIN
-694 EAYSKQL
+694 ETFTKQL
-701 LKLRSAREKVT
+701 SKLRSAREKVT

-739 GEYSQPT
+739 GVYNQPN

-751 KTLGVLPPFPKNAPR
+751 KTPKILPGFPKNAPR

-772 QWLTSS
+772 QWLTSRE
-778 DNPLASRVAVN
+778 NPLTSRVAVN

-812 RPSHPGLLD
+812 RPSHPALLD

-851 LTRPSLE
+851 LTRPLLE
-858 TSDPENILLA
+858 ASDPENNLLA
-868 RAPRYRLTA
+868 RSPRYRLTA

-886 TSGLMSTRM
+886 TSGLMSDRM
-895 GGSGSKPYDLT
+895 GGGGSKPYDLT

-970 FVEAARKIGESMV
+970 FVEAARKLGESMV
-983 REHGNNIDSIIQDMF
+983 REHGDNIRSIINNMF

-1007 EREIVLMKNL
+1007 EREIVLMQKL

-1022 ANFKNDAK
+1022 ANFQKDNK
-1030 ATDAFL
+1030 ATEAFL

-1042 SAKDLD
+1042 NAIDLD
-1048 KSRVAAA
+1048 KPQVAAA
-1055 GILAKALMNFDEA
+1055 GVLAKALMNFDEA

>member
-1 MIQQYYLVIFT
+1 MY
-12 GFQQAIGDVAFLSV
+12 
-26 NPNLKRQIILALSLT
+26 PMLKKQMCLALGLAY
-41 CCLNS
+41 CLNS
-46 TLGQPVD
+46 ALSQPVD

-70 GPDEKTRKADLRLY
+70 GPDENSRKADLRLY
-84 SQEGAMAKLDDN
+84 SREGAMSKLDEN
-96 LAVIMPGKPEASE
+96 LAIIMPGKPEASL
-109 LYNRL
+109 LYKRL
-114 ITKDADELMPP
+114 ITDDPDELMPP
-125 PESNLALSDKEKEL
+125 PESNLALSTKEKEL
-139 IRRWIVEGAEW
+139 IRRWIIEGADW
-150 KEHWAFAP
+150 KEHWAFTQ
-158 VNKPTLPKPIQSNW
+158 VNKPNLPKPRNSNW
-172 PKNEIDHFTLAKMES
+172 PKNEIDNFTLAKMES
-187 AKINPSPEAKREKL
+187 VKINPSPKAKREKL

-208 LTGMPPG
+208 LIGMPPA
-215 LDEIDRFIN
+215 LDEIDRFIKN
-224 DESPNAY
+224 DSPNAY

-276 DWVIRMFNNNL
+276 DWVIRMFNDNL
-287 PYDDFLTWQLAGDLL
+287 PYDDFLKWQLAGDLL

-398 LLISNTEAKNQIDTA
+398 LLMNSADAKIEIDKA
-413 KKQIESEK
+413 KKQVTVDEAQ
-421 TNLEEVK
+421 LVK
-428 KQEEANYMSW
+428 IKKKENENYIQWLKQ
-438 LNERPN
+438 RPT
-444 EAKLSGHIGNYPFDE
+444 EAKLSGLIGHYTFDE
-459 YKDGKLLNLADGS
+459 YKDGKLPNLADES

-478 QKNKIVDGKNGNALK
+478 QKNKIVPGKKGNALK

-515 TLWMNTPHH
+515 TLWMNTPNH
-524 KERTVIYSR
+524 KERTVVYSR
-533 SRAWTDAG
+533 SKAWTDAG

-570 SIVKLPINEWHH
+570 AINKLPINEWHH
-582 VSITYDGSTYAKGL
+582 VSVTYDGSTHANGL
-596 NIYIDGQLT
+596 KIFIDGKLT
-605 ETEIHKDNLYKNITG
+605 KTEIHKDNLYKNITG

-635 GFANG
+635 GFSKG
-640 LVDDFNVFNRKLTS
+640 LVDDFHVFNRKLTS
-654 GEIAQLYDGQT
+654 IEIAQLYDGQA
-665 LNKLL
+665 LNKILGN
-670 SIPMDKLSQTDH
+670 PVDKLSQTDH
-682 NHLREY
+682 QFLREY
-688 YFNSIN
+688 YFASIN
-694 EAYSKQL
+694 ETFTKQL
-701 LKLRSAREKVT
+701 SKLRSAREKVT

-739 GEYSQPT
+739 GVYNQPN

-751 KTLGVLPPFPKNAPR
+751 KTPKILPGFPKNAPH

-772 QWLTSS
+772 QWLTSRE
-778 DNPLASRVAVN
+778 NPLTSRVAVN

-812 RPSHPGLLD
+812 RPSHPALLD

-851 LTRPSLE
+851 LTRPLLE
-858 TSDPENILLA
+858 ASDPENNLLA
-868 RAPRYRLTA
+868 RSPRYRLTA

-886 TSGLMSTRM
+886 TSGLMSDRM
-895 GGSGSKPYDLT
+895 GGGGSKPYDLT

-970 FVEAARKIGESMV
+970 FVEAARKLGESMV
-983 REHGNNIDSIIQDMF
+983 REHGDNIYSIIKDMF

-1007 EREIVLMKNL
+1007 EREIVLMQKL

-1022 ANFKNDAK
+1022 ANFQKDNK
-1030 ATDAFL
+1030 ATEAFL

-1042 SAKDLD
+1042 NAIDLD
-1048 KSRVAAA
+1048 KPQVAAA
-1055 GILAKALMNFDEA
+1055 GVLAKALMNFDEA

>member
-1 MIQQYYLVIFT
+1 M
-12 GFQQAIGDVAFLSV
+12 
-26 NPNLKRQIILALSLT
+26 LKKQMCLALGLAY
-41 CCLNS
+41 CLNS
-46 TLGQPVD
+46 ALSQPVD

-70 GPDEKTRKADLRLY
+70 GPDENSRKADLHLY
-84 SQEGAMAKLDDN
+84 SREGAMSKLDEN
-96 LAVIMPGKPEASE
+96 LAIIMPGKPEASL
-109 LYNRL
+109 LYKRL
-114 ITKDADELMPP
+114 ITDDPDELMPP
-125 PESNLALSDKEKEL
+125 PESNLALSTKEKEL
-139 IRRWIVEGAEW
+139 IRRWIIEGADW
-150 KEHWAFAP
+150 KEHWAFTQ
-158 VNKPTLPKPIQSNW
+158 VNKPNLPKPRNSNW
-172 PKNEIDHFTLAKMES
+172 PKNEIDNFTLAKMES
-187 AKINPSPEAKREKL
+187 VKIKPSPKAKREKL

-208 LTGMPPG
+208 LIGMPPA
-215 LDEIDRFIN
+215 LDEIDRFIKN
-224 DESPNAY
+224 DSPNAY

-276 DWVIRMFNNNL
+276 DWVIRMFNDNL
-287 PYDDFLTWQLAGDLL
+287 PYDDFLKWQLAGDLL

-398 LLISNTEAKNQIDTA
+398 LLMNSADAKIEIDKA
-413 KKQIESEK
+413 KKQVTVDEAQ
-421 TNLEEVK
+421 LVK
-428 KQEEANYMSW
+428 IKKKENENYIQWLKQ
-438 LNERPN
+438 RPT
-444 EAKLSGHIGNYPFDE
+444 EAKLSGLIGHYTFDE
-459 YKDGKLLNLADGS
+459 YKDGKLPNLADES

-478 QKNKIVDGKNGNALK
+478 QKNKIVPGKKGNALK

-515 TLWMNTPHH
+515 TLWMNTPNH
-524 KERTVIYSR
+524 KERTVVYSR
-533 SRAWTDAG
+533 SKAWTDAG

-570 SIVKLPINEWHH
+570 AINKLPINEWHH
-582 VSITYDGSTYAKGL
+582 VSVTYDGSTHANGL
-596 NIYIDGQLT
+596 KIYINGKLT
-605 ETEIHKDNLYKNITG
+605 KTEIHKDNLYKNITG

-635 GFANG
+635 GFSKG
-640 LVDDFNVFNRKLTS
+640 LVDDFHVFNRKLTS
-654 GEIAQLYDGQT
+654 IEIAQLYDGQA
-665 LNKLL
+665 LNKILGN
-670 SIPMDKLSQTDH
+670 PVDKLSQTDH
-682 NHLREY
+682 QFLREY
-688 YFNSIN
+688 YFASIN
-694 EAYSKQL
+694 EAFTKQL
-701 LKLRSAREKVT
+701 SKLRSAREKVT

-739 GEYSQPT
+739 GVYNQPN

-751 KTLGVLPPFPKNAPR
+751 KTPKILPGFPKNAPH

-772 QWLTSS
+772 QWLTSRE
-778 DNPLASRVAVN
+778 NPLTSRVAVN

-812 RPSHPGLLD
+812 RPSHPALLD

-851 LTRPSLE
+851 LTRPLLE
-858 TSDPENILLA
+858 TSDPENNLLA
-868 RAPRYRLTA
+868 RSPRYRLTA

-886 TSGLMSTRM
+886 TSGLMSDRM
-895 GGSGSKPYDLT
+895 GGGGSKPYDLT

-970 FVEAARKIGESMV
+970 FVEAARKLGESMV
-983 REHGNNIDSIIQDMF
+983 REHGDNIRSIINNMF

-1007 EREIVLMKNL
+1007 EREIVLMQKL

-1022 ANFKNDAK
+1022 ANFQKDNK
-1030 ATDAFL
+1030 ATEAFL
-1036 GVGASP
+1036 AVGASP
-1042 SAKDLD
+1042 NAIDLD
-1048 KSRVAAA
+1048 KPQVAAA
-1055 GILAKALMNFDEA
+1055 GVLAKALMNFDEA

>member
-1 MIQQYYLVIFT
+1 MY
-12 GFQQAIGDVAFLSV
+12 
-26 NPNLKRQIILALSLT
+26 PMLKKQMCLALGLAY
-41 CCLNS
+41 CLNS
-46 TLGQPVD
+46 ALSQPVD

-70 GPDEKTRKADLRLY
+70 GPDENSRKADLHLY
-84 SQEGAMAKLDDN
+84 SREGAMSKLDEN
-96 LAVIMPGKPEASE
+96 LAIIMPGKPEASL
-109 LYNRL
+109 LYKRL
-114 ITKDADELMPP
+114 ITDDPDELMPP
-125 PESNLALSDKEKEL
+125 PESNLALSTKEKEL
-139 IRRWIVEGAEW
+139 IRRWIIEGADW
-150 KEHWAFAP
+150 KEHWAFTQ
-158 VNKPTLPKPIQSNW
+158 VNKPNLPKPRNSNW
-172 PKNEIDHFTLAKMES
+172 PKNEIDNFTLAKMES
-187 AKINPSPEAKREKL
+187 VKIKPSPKAKREKL

-208 LTGMPPG
+208 LIGMPPA
-215 LDEIDRFIN
+215 LDEIDRFIKN
-224 DESPNAY
+224 DSPNAY
-231 EQVVDRLLGH
+231 EKVVDRLLGH

-276 DWVIRMFNNNL
+276 DWVIRMFNDNL
-287 PYDDFLTWQLAGDLL
+287 PYDDFLKWQLAGDLL

-398 LLISNTEAKNQIDTA
+398 LLMNSADAKIEIDKA
-413 KKQIESEK
+413 KKQVTVDEAQ
-421 TNLEEVK
+421 LVK
-428 KQEEANYMSW
+428 IKKKENENYIQWLKQ
-438 LNERPN
+438 RPT
-444 EAKLSGHIGNYPFDE
+444 EAKLSGLIGHYTFDE
-459 YKDGKLLNLADGS
+459 YKDGKLQNLADES

-478 QKNKIVDGKNGNALK
+478 QKNKIVPGKKGNALK

-515 TLWMNTPHH
+515 TLWMNTPNH
-524 KERTVIYSR
+524 KERTVVYSR
-533 SRAWTDAG
+533 SKAWTDAG

-570 SIVKLPINEWHH
+570 AINKLPINEWHH
-582 VSITYDGSTYAKGL
+582 VSVTYDGSTHANGL
-596 NIYIDGQLT
+596 KIYIDGKLT
-605 ETEIHKDNLYKNITG
+605 KTEIHKDNLYKNITG

-635 GFANG
+635 GFSKG
-640 LVDDFNVFNRKLTS
+640 LVDDFHVFNRKLTS
-654 GEIAQLYDGQT
+654 IEIAQLYDGQA
-665 LNKLL
+665 LNKILGN
-670 SIPMDKLSQTDH
+670 PVDKLSQTDH
-682 NHLREY
+682 QFLREY
-688 YFNSIN
+688 YFASIN
-694 EAYSKQL
+694 ETFTNQL
-701 LKLRSAREKVT
+701 SKLRSAREKVT

-739 GEYSQPT
+739 GVYNQPN

-751 KTLGVLPPFPKNAPR
+751 KTPKILPGFPKNAPR

-772 QWLTSS
+772 QWLTSRE
-778 DNPLASRVAVN
+778 NPLTSRVAVN

-812 RPSHPGLLD
+812 RPSHPALLD

-851 LTRPSLE
+851 LTRPLLE
-858 TSDPENILLA
+858 ASDPENNLLA
-868 RAPRYRLTA
+868 RSPRYRLTA

-886 TSGLMSTRM
+886 TSGLMSDRM
-895 GGSGSKPYDLT
+895 GGGGSKPYDLT

-970 FVEAARKIGESMV
+970 FVEAARKLGESMV
-983 REHGNNIDSIIQDMF
+983 REHGDNIRSIINKMF

-1007 EREIVLMKNL
+1007 EREIVLMQKL

-1022 ANFKNDAK
+1022 ANFQKDNK
-1030 ATDAFL
+1030 ATEAFL

-1042 SAKDLD
+1042 NAIDLD
-1048 KSRVAAA
+1048 KPQVAAA
-1055 GILAKALMNFDEA
+1055 GVLAKALMNFDEA

>member
-1 MIQQYYLVIFT
+1 MY
-12 GFQQAIGDVAFLSV
+12 
-26 NPNLKRQIILALSLT
+26 PMLKKQMCLALGFAY
-41 CCLNS
+41 CLNS
-46 TLGQPVD
+46 ALSQPVD

-70 GPDEKTRKADLRLY
+70 GPDENSRKADLHLY
-84 SQEGAMAKLDDN
+84 SREGAMSKLDEN
-96 LAVIMPGKPEASE
+96 LAIIMPGKPEASL
-109 LYNRL
+109 LYKRL
-114 ITKDADELMPP
+114 ITDDPDELMPP
-125 PESNLALSDKEKEL
+125 PESNLALSTKEKEL
-139 IRRWIVEGAEW
+139 IRRWIIQGADW
-150 KEHWAFAP
+150 KEHWAFTQ
-158 VNKPTLPKPIQSNW
+158 VIKPNLPKPRNSNW
-172 PKNEIDHFTLAKMES
+172 PKNEIDNFTLAKMES
-187 AKINPSPEAKREKL
+187 VKIKPSPKAKREKL

-208 LTGMPPG
+208 LIGMPPA
-215 LDEIDRFIN
+215 LDEIDRFIKN
-224 DESPNAY
+224 DSPNAY

-276 DWVIRMFNNNL
+276 DWVIRMFNDNL
-287 PYDDFLTWQLAGDLL
+287 PYDDFLKWQLAGDLL

-398 LLISNTEAKNQIDTA
+398 LLMNSADAKIEIDKA
-413 KKQIESEK
+413 KKQVTVDEAQ
-421 TNLEEVK
+421 LVK
-428 KQEEANYMSW
+428 IKKKENENYIQWLKQ
-438 LNERPN
+438 RPT
-444 EAKLSGHIGNYPFDE
+444 EAKLSGLIGHYTFDE
-459 YKDGKLLNLADGS
+459 YKDGKLQNLADES

-478 QKNKIVDGKNGNALK
+478 QKNKIVPGKKGNALK

-515 TLWMNTPHH
+515 TLWMNTPNH
-524 KERTVIYSR
+524 KERTVVYSR
-533 SRAWTDAG
+533 SKAWTDAG

-570 SIVKLPINEWHH
+570 AINKLPINEWHH
-582 VSITYDGSTYAKGL
+582 VSVTYDGSTHANGL
-596 NIYIDGQLT
+596 KIYIDGKLT
-605 ETEIHKDNLYKNITG
+605 KTEIHKDNLYKNITG

-635 GFANG
+635 GFSKG
-640 LVDDFNVFNRKLTS
+640 LVDDFHVFNRKLTS
-654 GEIAQLYDGQT
+654 IEIAQLYDGQA
-665 LNKLL
+665 LNKILGN
-670 SIPMDKLSQTDH
+670 PVDKLSQTDH
-682 NHLREY
+682 QFLREY
-688 YFNSIN
+688 YFASIN
-694 EAYSKQL
+694 ETFTNQL
-701 LKLRSAREKVT
+701 SKLRSAREKVT

-739 GEYSQPT
+739 GVYNQPN

-751 KTLGVLPPFPKNAPR
+751 KTPKILPGFPKNAPR

-772 QWLTSS
+772 QWLTSKE
-778 DNPLASRVAVN
+778 NPLTSRVAVN

-812 RPSHPGLLD
+812 RPSHPALLD

-851 LTRPSLE
+851 LTRPLLE
-858 TSDPENILLA
+858 ASDPENNLLA
-868 RAPRYRLTA
+868 RSPRYRLTA

-886 TSGLMSTRM
+886 TSGLMSDRM
-895 GGSGSKPYDLT
+895 GGGGSKPYDLT

-970 FVEAARKIGESMV
+970 FVEAARKLGESMV
-983 REHGNNIDSIIQDMF
+983 REHGDNIHSIINDMF

-1007 EREIVLMKNL
+1007 EREIVLMQKL

-1022 ANFKNDAK
+1022 ANFQKDNK
-1030 ATDAFL
+1030 ATEAFL

-1042 SAKDLD
+1042 NAIDLD
-1048 KSRVAAA
+1048 KPQVAAA
-1055 GILAKALMNFDEA
+1055 GVLAKALMNFDEA

>member
-1 MIQQYYLVIFT
+1 MY
-12 GFQQAIGDVAFLSV
+12 
-26 NPNLKRQIILALSLT
+26 PMLKKQMCLALGLAY
-41 CCLNS
+41 CLNS
-46 TLGQPVD
+46 ALSQPVD

-70 GPDEKTRKADLRLY
+70 GPDENSRKADLHLY
-84 SQEGAMAKLDDN
+84 SREGAMSKLDEN
-96 LAVIMPGKPEASE
+96 LAIIMPGKPEASL
-109 LYNRL
+109 LYKRL
-114 ITKDADELMPP
+114 ITDDPDELMPP
-125 PESNLALSDKEKEL
+125 PESNLALSTKEKEL
-139 IRRWIVEGAEW
+139 IRRWIIEGADW
-150 KEHWAFAP
+150 KEHWAFTQ
-158 VNKPTLPKPIQSNW
+158 VNKPNLPKPRNSNW
-172 PKNEIDHFTLAKMES
+172 PKNEIDNFTLAKMES
-187 AKINPSPEAKREKL
+187 VKIKPSPKAKREKL

-208 LTGMPPG
+208 LIGMPPA
-215 LDEIDRFIN
+215 LDEIDRFIKN
-224 DESPNAY
+224 DSPNAY

-276 DWVIRMFNNNL
+276 DWVIRMFNDNL
-287 PYDDFLTWQLAGDLL
+287 PYDDFLKWQLAGDLL

-398 LLISNTEAKNQIDTA
+398 LLMNSADAKIEIDKAKRQVTVDEAQLVKI
-413 KKQIESEK
+413 KKKENENYIQW
-421 TNLEEVK
+421 L
-428 KQEEANYMSW
+428 KQ
-438 LNERPN
+438 RPT
-444 EAKLSGHIGNYPFDE
+444 EAKLSGLIGHYTFDE
-459 YKDGKLLNLADGS
+459 YKDGKLQNLADES

-478 QKNKIVDGKNGNALK
+478 QKNKIVPGKKGNALK

-515 TLWMNTPHH
+515 TLWMNTPNH
-524 KERTVIYSR
+524 KERTVVYSR
-533 SRAWTDAG
+533 SKAWTDAG

-570 SIVKLPINEWHH
+570 AINKLPINEWHH
-582 VSITYDGSTYAKGL
+582 VSVTYDGSTHANGL
-596 NIYIDGQLT
+596 KIYIDGKLT
-605 ETEIHKDNLYKNITG
+605 KTEIHKDNLYKNITG

-635 GFANG
+635 GFSKG
-640 LVDDFNVFNRKLTS
+640 LVDDFHVFNRKLTS
-654 GEIAQLYDGQT
+654 IEIAQLYDGQA
-665 LNKLL
+665 LNKILGN
-670 SIPMDKLSQTDH
+670 PVDKLSQTDH
-682 NHLREY
+682 QFLREY
-688 YFNSIN
+688 YFASIN
-694 EAYSKQL
+694 ETFTNQL
-701 LKLRSAREKVT
+701 SKLRSAREKVT

-739 GEYSQPT
+739 GVYNQPN

-751 KTLGVLPPFPKNAPR
+751 KTPKILPGFPKNAPR

-772 QWLTSS
+772 QWLTSKE
-778 DNPLASRVAVN
+778 NPLTSRVAVN

-812 RPSHPGLLD
+812 RPSHPALLD

-851 LTRPSLE
+851 LTRPLLE
-858 TSDPENILLA
+858 ASDPENNLLA
-868 RAPRYRLTA
+868 RSPRYRLTA

-886 TSGLMSTRM
+886 TSGLMSDRM
-895 GGSGSKPYDLT
+895 GGGGSKPYDLT

-913 HDKGEGLYRRSVYT
+913 HDKGEGLYRRSIYT

-970 FVEAARKIGESMV
+970 FVEAARKLGESMV
-983 REHGNNIDSIIQDMF
+983 REHGDNIRSIINNMF

-1007 EREIVLMKNL
+1007 EREIVLMQKL

-1022 ANFKNDAK
+1022 ANFQKDNK
-1030 ATDAFL
+1030 ATEAFL

-1042 SAKDLD
+1042 NAIDLD
-1048 KSRVAAA
+1048 KPQVAAA
-1055 GILAKALMNFDEA
+1055 GVLAKALMNFDEA

>member
-1 MIQQYYLVIFT
+1 MY
-12 GFQQAIGDVAFLSV
+12 
-26 NPNLKRQIILALSLT
+26 PMLKKQMCLALGLAY
-41 CCLNS
+41 CLNS
-46 TLGQPVD
+46 ALSQPVD

-70 GPDEKTRKADLRLY
+70 GPDENSRKADLHLY
-84 SQEGAMAKLDDN
+84 SREGAMSKLDEN
-96 LAVIMPGKPEASE
+96 LAIIMPGKPEASL
-109 LYNRL
+109 LYKRL
-114 ITKDADELMPP
+114 ITDDPDELMPP
-125 PESNLALSDKEKEL
+125 PESNLALSTKEKEL
-139 IRRWIVEGAEW
+139 IRRWIIEGADW
-150 KEHWAFAP
+150 KEHWAFTQ
-158 VNKPTLPKPIQSNW
+158 VNKPNLPKPRNSNW
-172 PKNEIDHFTLAKMES
+172 PKNEIDNFTLAKMES
-187 AKINPSPEAKREKL
+187 VKIKPSPKAKREKL

-208 LTGMPPG
+208 LIGMPPA
-215 LDEIDRFIN
+215 LDEIDRFIKN
-224 DESPNAY
+224 DSPNAY

-276 DWVIRMFNNNL
+276 DWVIRMFNDNL
-287 PYDDFLTWQLAGDLL
+287 PYDDFLKWQLAGDLL

-398 LLISNTEAKNQIDTA
+398 LLMNSADAKIEIDKA
-413 KKQIESEK
+413 KKQVTVDEAQ
-421 TNLEEVK
+421 LVK
-428 KQEEANYMSW
+428 IKKKENENYIQWLKQ
-438 LNERPN
+438 RPT
-444 EAKLSGHIGNYPFDE
+444 EAKLSGLIGHYTFDE
-459 YKDGKLLNLADGS
+459 YKDGKLQNLADES

-478 QKNKIVDGKNGNALK
+478 QKNKIVPGKKGNALK

-515 TLWMNTPHH
+515 TLWMNTPNH
-524 KERTVIYSR
+524 KERTVVYSR
-533 SRAWTDAG
+533 SKAWTDAG

-570 SIVKLPINEWHH
+570 AINKLPINEWHH
-582 VSITYDGSTYAKGL
+582 VSVTYDGSTHANGL
-596 NIYIDGQLT
+596 KIYINGKLT
-605 ETEIHKDNLYKNITG
+605 KTEIHKDNLYKNITG

-635 GFANG
+635 GFSKG
-640 LVDDFNVFNRKLTS
+640 LVDDFHVFNRKLTS
-654 GEIAQLYDGQT
+654 IEIAQLYDGQA
-665 LNKLL
+665 LNKILGN
-670 SIPMDKLSQTDH
+670 PVDKLSQTDH
-682 NHLREY
+682 QFLREY
-688 YFNSIN
+688 YFASIN
-694 EAYSKQL
+694 ETFTKQL
-701 LKLRSAREKVT
+701 SKLRSAREKVT

-739 GEYSQPT
+739 GVYNQPN

-751 KTLGVLPPFPKNAPR
+751 KTPKILPGFPKNAPR

-772 QWLTSS
+772 QWLTSRE
-778 DNPLASRVAVN
+778 NPLTSRVAVN

-812 RPSHPGLLD
+812 RPSHPALLD

-851 LTRPSLE
+851 LTRPLLE
-858 TSDPENILLA
+858 ASDPENNLLA
-868 RAPRYRLTA
+868 RSPRYRLTA

-886 TSGLMSTRM
+886 TSGLMSDRM
-895 GGSGSKPYDLT
+895 GGGGSKPYDLT

-970 FVEAARKIGESMV
+970 FVEAARKLGESMV
-983 REHGNNIDSIIQDMF
+983 REHGDNIRSIINNMF

-1007 EREIVLMKNL
+1007 EREIVLMQKL

-1022 ANFKNDAK
+1022 ANFQKDNK
-1030 ATDAFL
+1030 ATEAFL

-1042 SAKDLD
+1042 NAIDLD
-1048 KSRVAAA
+1048 KPQVAAA
-1055 GILAKALMNFDEA
+1055 GVLAKALMNFDEA

>member
-1 MIQQYYLVIFT
+1 M
-12 GFQQAIGDVAFLSV
+12 
-26 NPNLKRQIILALSLT
+26 LKKQMCLALGLAY
-41 CCLNS
+41 CLNS
-46 TLGQPVD
+46 ALSQPVD

-70 GPDEKTRKADLRLY
+70 GPDENSRKADLHLY
-84 SQEGAMAKLDDN
+84 SREGAMSKLDEN
-96 LAVIMPGKPEASE
+96 LAIIMPGKPEASL
-109 LYNRL
+109 LYKRL
-114 ITKDADELMPP
+114 ITDDPDELMPP
-125 PESNLALSDKEKEL
+125 PESNLALSTKEKEL
-139 IRRWIVEGAEW
+139 IRRWIIEGADW
-150 KEHWAFAP
+150 KEHWAFTQ
-158 VNKPTLPKPIQSNW
+158 VNKPNLPKPRNSNW
-172 PKNEIDHFTLAKMES
+172 PKNEIDNFTLAKMES
-187 AKINPSPEAKREKL
+187 VKIKPSPKAKREKL

-208 LTGMPPG
+208 LIGMPPA
-215 LDEIDRFIN
+215 LDEIDRFIKN
-224 DESPNAY
+224 DSPNAY

-276 DWVIRMFNNNL
+276 DWVIRMFNDNL
-287 PYDDFLTWQLAGDLL
+287 PYDDFLKWQLAGDLL

-398 LLISNTEAKNQIDTA
+398 LLMNSADAKIEIDKA
-413 KKQIESEK
+413 KKQVTVDEAQ
-421 TNLEEVK
+421 LVK
-428 KQEEANYMSW
+428 IKKKENENYIQWLKQ
-438 LNERPN
+438 RPT
-444 EAKLSGHIGNYPFDE
+444 EAKLSGLIGHYTFDE
-459 YKDGKLLNLADGS
+459 YKDGKLQNLADES

-478 QKNKIVDGKNGNALK
+478 QKNKIVPGKKGNALK

-515 TLWMNTPHH
+515 TLWMNTPNH
-524 KERTVIYSR
+524 KERTVVYSR
-533 SRAWTDAG
+533 SKAWTDAG

-570 SIVKLPINEWHH
+570 AINKIPINEWHH
-582 VSITYDGSTYAKGL
+582 VSVTYDGSTHANGL
-596 NIYIDGQLT
+596 KIYINGKLT
-605 ETEIHKDNLYKNITG
+605 KTEIHKDNLYKNITG

-635 GFANG
+635 GFSKG
-640 LVDDFNVFNRKLTS
+640 LVDDFHVFNRKLTS
-654 GEIAQLYDGQT
+654 IEIAQLYDGQA
-665 LNKLL
+665 LNKILGN
-670 SIPMDKLSQTDH
+670 PVDKLSQTDH
-682 NHLREY
+682 QFLREY
-688 YFNSIN
+688 YFASIN
-694 EAYSKQL
+694 ETFTNQL
-701 LKLRSAREKVT
+701 SKLRSAREKVT

-739 GEYSQPT
+739 GVYNQPN

-751 KTLGVLPPFPKNAPR
+751 KTPKILPGFPKNAPR

-772 QWLTSS
+772 QWLTSRE
-778 DNPLASRVAVN
+778 NPLTSRVAVN

-812 RPSHPGLLD
+812 RPSHPALLD

-851 LTRPSLE
+851 LTRPLLE
-858 TSDPENILLA
+858 ASDPENNLLA
-868 RAPRYRLTA
+868 RSPRYRLTA

-886 TSGLMSTRM
+886 TSGLMSDRM
-895 GGSGSKPYDLT
+895 GGGGSKPYDLT

-913 HDKGEGLYRRSVYT
+913 HDKGEGLYRRSIYT

-970 FVEAARKIGESMV
+970 FVEAARKLGESMV
-983 REHGNNIDSIIQDMF
+983 REHGDNIHSIINDMF

-1007 EREIVLMKNL
+1007 EREIVLMQKL

-1022 ANFKNDAK
+1022 ANFQKDNK
-1030 ATDAFL
+1030 ATEAFL

-1042 SAKDLD
+1042 NAIDLD
-1048 KSRVAAA
+1048 KPQVAAA
-1055 GILAKALMNFDEA
+1055 GVLAKALMNFDEA

>member
-1 MIQQYYLVIFT
+1 MY
-12 GFQQAIGDVAFLSV
+12 
-26 NPNLKRQIILALSLT
+26 PMLKKQMCLALGLAY
-41 CCLNS
+41 CLNS
-46 TLGQPVD
+46 ALSQPVD

-70 GPDEKTRKADLRLY
+70 GPDENSRKADLHLY
-84 SQEGAMAKLDDN
+84 SREGAMSKLDEN
-96 LAVIMPGKPEASE
+96 LAIIMPGKPEASL
-109 LYNRL
+109 LYKRL
-114 ITKDADELMPP
+114 ITDDPDELMPP
-125 PESNLALSDKEKEL
+125 PESNLALSTKEKEL
-139 IRRWIVEGAEW
+139 IRRWIIEGADW
-150 KEHWAFAP
+150 KEHWAFTQ
-158 VNKPTLPKPIQSNW
+158 VNKPNLPKPRNSNW
-172 PKNEIDHFTLAKMES
+172 PKNEIDNFTLAKMES
-187 AKINPSPEAKREKL
+187 VKIKPSPKAKREKL

-208 LTGMPPG
+208 LIGMPPA
-215 LDEIDRFIN
+215 LDEIDRFIKN
-224 DESPNAY
+224 DSPNAY

-276 DWVIRMFNNNL
+276 DWVIRMFNDNL
-287 PYDDFLTWQLAGDLL
+287 PYDDFLKWQLAGDLL

-398 LLISNTEAKNQIDTA
+398 LLMNSADAKIEIDKA
-413 KKQIESEK
+413 KKQVTVDEAQ
-421 TNLEEVK
+421 LVK
-428 KQEEANYMSW
+428 IKKKENENYIQWLKQ
-438 LNERPN
+438 RPT
-444 EAKLSGHIGNYPFDE
+444 EAKLSGLIGHYTFDE
-459 YKDGKLLNLADGS
+459 YKDGKLQNLADES

-478 QKNKIVDGKNGNALK
+478 QKNKIVPGKKGNALK

-515 TLWMNTPHH
+515 TLWMNTPNH
-524 KERTVIYSR
+524 KERTVVYSR
-533 SRAWTDAG
+533 SKAWTDAG

-570 SIVKLPINEWHH
+570 AINKIPINEWHH
-582 VSITYDGSTYAKGL
+582 VSVTYDGSTHANGL
-596 NIYIDGQLT
+596 KIYIDGKLT
-605 ETEIHKDNLYKNITG
+605 KTEIHKDNLYKNITG

-635 GFANG
+635 GFSKG
-640 LVDDFNVFNRKLTS
+640 LVDDFHVFNRKLTS
-654 GEIAQLYDGQT
+654 IEIAQLYDGQA
-665 LNKLL
+665 LNKILGN
-670 SIPMDKLSQTDH
+670 PVDKLSQADH
-682 NHLREY
+682 QFLREY
-688 YFNSIN
+688 YFTSIN
-694 EAYSKQL
+694 ETFTKQL
-701 LKLRSAREKVT
+701 SKLRSAREKVT

-739 GEYSQPT
+739 GVYNQPN

-751 KTLGVLPPFPKNAPR
+751 KTPKILPGFPKNAPR

-772 QWLTSS
+772 QWLTSRE
-778 DNPLASRVAVN
+778 NPLTSRVAVN

-812 RPSHPGLLD
+812 RPSHPALLD

-851 LTRPSLE
+851 LTRPLLE
-858 TSDPENILLA
+858 ASDPENNLLA
-868 RAPRYRLTA
+868 RSPRYRLTA

-886 TSGLMSTRM
+886 TSGLMSDRM
-895 GGSGSKPYDLT
+895 GGGGSKPYDLT

-970 FVEAARKIGESMV
+970 FVEAARKLGESMV
-983 REHGNNIDSIIQDMF
+983 REHGDNIRSIINNMF

-1007 EREIVLMKNL
+1007 EREIVLMQKL

-1022 ANFKNDAK
+1022 ANFQKDNK
-1030 ATDAFL
+1030 ATEAFL

-1042 SAKDLD
+1042 IAIDLD
-1048 KSRVAAA
+1048 KPQVAAA
-1055 GILAKALMNFDEA
+1055 GVLAKALMNFDEA

>member
-12 GFQQAIGDVAFLSV
+12 GFQQAVGDVAFLSV
-26 NPNLKRQIILALSLT
+26 NPNLKRQIILALGLT

-172 PKNEIDHFTLAKMES
+172 PKNEIDHFTLTKMES

-444 EAKLSGHIGNYPFDE
+444 EAKLSGHIGYYPFDE

-478 QKNKIVDGKNGNALK
+478 QKNKIVNGKNGNALK

-670 SIPMDKLSQTDH
+670 STPMDKLSQKDH

-688 YFNSIN
+688 YFSTIN
-694 EAYSKQL
+694 EPYSKQL
-701 LKLRSAREKVT
+701 SKLRSAREKVT

-728 VKPRSTFVLNR
+728 MKPRSTFVLNR

-970 FVEAARKIGESMV
+970 FVEAARKVGESMV

-1007 EREIVLMKNL
+1007 EPEIVLMKNL

>member
-1 MIQQYYLVIFT
+1 MY
-12 GFQQAIGDVAFLSV
+12 
-26 NPNLKRQIILALSLT
+26 PMLKKQMCLALGLAY
-41 CCLNS
+41 CLNS
-46 TLGQPVD
+46 ALSQPVD

-70 GPDEKTRKADLRLY
+70 GPDENSRKADLHLY
-84 SQEGAMAKLDDN
+84 SREGAMSKLDEN
-96 LAVIMPGKPEASE
+96 LAIIMPGKPEASL
-109 LYNRL
+109 LYKRL
-114 ITKDADELMPP
+114 ITDDPDELMPP
-125 PESNLALSDKEKEL
+125 PESNLALSTKEKEL
-139 IRRWIVEGAEW
+139 IRRWIIEGANW
-150 KEHWAFAP
+150 KEHWAFTQ
-158 VNKPTLPKPIQSNW
+158 VNKPNLPKPRNSNW
-172 PKNEIDHFTLAKMES
+172 PKNEIDNFTLAKMES
-187 AKINPSPEAKREKL
+187 VKINPSPKAKREKL

-208 LTGMPPG
+208 LIGMPPA
-215 LDEIDRFIN
+215 LDEIDRFIKN
-224 DESPNAY
+224 DSPNAY

-276 DWVIRMFNNNL
+276 DWVIRMFNDNL
-287 PYDDFLTWQLAGDLL
+287 PYDDFLKWQLAGDLL

-398 LLISNTEAKNQIDTA
+398 LLMNSADAKIEIDKA
-413 KKQIESEK
+413 KKQVTVDE
-421 TNLEEVK
+421 TQLVK
-428 KQEEANYMSW
+428 IKKKENENYIQWLKQ
-438 LNERPN
+438 RPT
-444 EAKLSGHIGNYPFDE
+444 EAKLSGLIGHYTFDE
-459 YKDGKLLNLADGS
+459 YKDGKLPNLADES

-478 QKNKIVDGKNGNALK
+478 QKNKIVPGKKGNALK

-515 TLWMNTPHH
+515 TLWMNTPNH
-524 KERTVIYSR
+524 KERTVVYSR
-533 SRAWTDAG
+533 SKAWTDAG

-570 SIVKLPINEWHH
+570 AINKLPINEWHH
-582 VSITYDGSTYAKGL
+582 VSVTYDGSTHANGL
-596 NIYIDGQLT
+596 KIYIDGKLT
-605 ETEIHKDNLYKNITG
+605 KTEIHKDNLYKNITG

-635 GFANG
+635 GFSKG
-640 LVDDFNVFNRKLTS
+640 LVDDFHVFNRKLTS
-654 GEIAQLYDGQT
+654 IEIAQLYDGQA
-665 LNKLL
+665 LNKILGN
-670 SIPMDKLSQTDH
+670 PVDKLSQTDH
-682 NHLREY
+682 QFLREY
-688 YFNSIN
+688 YFASIN
-694 EAYSKQL
+694 ETFTKQL
-701 LKLRSAREKVT
+701 SKLRSAREKVT

-739 GEYSQPT
+739 GVYNQPN

-751 KTLGVLPPFPKNAPR
+751 KTPKILPGFPKNAPR

-772 QWLTSS
+772 QWLTSKE
-778 DNPLASRVAVN
+778 NPLTSRVAVN

-812 RPSHPGLLD
+812 RPSHPALLD

-851 LTRPSLE
+851 LTRPLLE
-858 TSDPENILLA
+858 ASDPENNLLA
-868 RAPRYRLTA
+868 RSPRYRLTA

-886 TSGLMSTRM
+886 TSGLMSDRM
-895 GGSGSKPYDLT
+895 GGGGSKPYDLT

-913 HDKGEGLYRRSVYT
+913 QDKGEGLYRRSVYT

-970 FVEAARKIGESMV
+970 FVEAARKLGESMV
-983 REHGNNIDSIIQDMF
+983 REHGDNIHSIIKDMF

-1007 EREIVLMKNL
+1007 EREIVLMQKL

-1022 ANFKNDAK
+1022 ANFQKDNK
-1030 ATDAFL
+1030 ATEAFL

-1042 SAKDLD
+1042 NAIDLD
-1048 KSRVAAA
+1048 KPKVAAA